1 MTLKKSAKEFPVWVM
16 FYVFPI
22 LSFIS
27 RFNEN
32 GAINYDPFWIGML
45 ALLLLKILV
54 TGNLQLKKQHTIFL
68 SILMCLI
75 VFKYIVPWGY
85 NNGLSLKASMM
96 DGKWVIYAVFTVLWV
111 NLYGYPTIEKIYKA
125 GVFFS
130 IVYIVKTFL
139 TLATGNNLTRE
150 GLLLEANYDGYM
162 ILIVYCF
169 STEVRNKNKWED
181 VILLLATFFTLSR
194 TGFASLFAIWTIRS
208 LKKNFFI
215 IIPLIP
221 LALAMIYYGVSLRGI
236 ESVDHL
242 DRFVYWKQAFI
253 AFKYEDFW
261 EYVFGNTPGES
272 LRMPVIPEFVW
283 TINLFEDMRNLR
295 GIFPFMFH
303 STYLRLAFTWGIP
316 VAILF
321 VVYLVRKFIKAKYM
335 PLKLLCLIT
344 LIQCFSLSALTLPN
358 VSVLLFLSFMIAL
371 KKDADIKRYSR
382 HTQ

>member
-75 VFKYIVPWGY
+75 VFKYIIPWVY

-181 VILLLATFFTLSR
+181 AILLLATFFTLSR

-208 LKKNFFI
+208 LKKNFLI
-215 IIPLIP
+215 IIPVIP
-221 LALAMIYYGVSLRGI
+221 FIWAMIYYGVSLRGT
-236 ESVDHL
+236 ESVEHL
-242 DRFVYWKQAFI
+242 DRFVYWEQAFI